1 MTYDKDDKSPAK
13 KTKAVHLNLDL
24 ELYNK
29 IKERADY
36 NERTIVQEIRF
47 ALKKYVEQGKF

>member
-1 MTYDKDDKSPAK
+1 MTYDKDDTSPSK

-24 ELYNK
+24 ALYNK

-47 ALKKYVEQGKF
+47 ALKKYVEK